1 MEKKYF
7 ALILL
12 DLVNCLIFFFGFF
25 CLKRKVLNSI
35 SVSLINSLINLEKR
49 NAERVCTASD
59 YALEVEKFS
68 KYKVF
73 FKERENFFELRK
85 TTEEMLRKFFVKYG
99 ELNEISIARDYNG
112 WLMMFKE
119 EARLLEDL
127 LAKRKKNQTL
137 GKSTSFKEE
146 EEKII
151 QIHYHNLLLW
161 SERFGFERV
170 ILFELKGQ
178 NNFTEGTHTRKSV
191 YFISIKKG

>member
-1 MEKKYF
+1 M
-7 ALILL
+7 
-12 DLVNCLIFFFGFF
+12 
-25 CLKRKVLNSI
+25 LK
-35 SVSLINSLINLEKR
+35 E
-49 NAERVCTASD
+49 
-59 YALEVEKFS
+59 YAQLQIMPLKWKNFQSTKFFS
-68 KYKVF
+68 K
-73 FKERENFFELRK
+73 KEKNFFELRK

-151 QIHYHNLLLW
+151 QIHYHNLLL
-161 SERFGFERV
+161 
-170 ILFELKGQ
+170 
-178 NNFTEGTHTRKSV
+178 
-191 YFISIKKG
+191 